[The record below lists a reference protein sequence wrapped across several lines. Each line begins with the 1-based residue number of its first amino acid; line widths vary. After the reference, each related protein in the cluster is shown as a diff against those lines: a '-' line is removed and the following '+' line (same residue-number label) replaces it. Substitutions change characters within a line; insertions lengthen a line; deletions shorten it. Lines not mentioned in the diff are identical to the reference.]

1 MKPSNF
7 LVKFLLRLSPKRS
20 TYPLNLNAGFSLVE
34 LAIVVLIIGILSA
47 IAAPSWNAFISRQRI
62 RTVNDGVFRALR
74 SAQSDAKLKKAD
86 RIVEFRDINIDSAT
100 NPSTG
105 KPYNDP
111 PRFHIYSTSKTTP
124 IPNTDLLWESLGA
137 NSEIKPGMVKLAIKE
152 CQTKDANDNCTAYQD
167 DPNDQIKFNHL
178 GAVEI
183 NDPTQEL
190 PFAVTASTTDDGF
203 KRCVIVET
211 ILGSMRI
218 AEGEFDSA
226 TGAGCP

>member
-1 MKPSNF
+1 M
-7 LVKFLLRLSPKRS
+7 
-20 TYPLNLNAGFSLVE
+20 NAGFSLVE

-47 IAAPSWNAFISRQRI
+47 IAVPGWNAFVNRQRT

-86 RIVEFRDINIDSAT
+86 RILEFRDVNIDSAT

-124 IPNTDLLWESLGA
+124 IPNSDVLWKSLGA
-137 NSEIKPGMVKLAIKE
+137 NGEIKPGMVKLSIKE

-167 DPNDQIKFNHL
+167 DANDQIKFNHL

-183 NDPTQEL
+183 DDPAQEL

-218 AEGEFDSA
+218 GEGEFDSA